1 MPPKP
6 FDLETELP
14 KAIARLREMADEDG
28 LAPMLR
34 DYNKQRG
41 AGCASTSF
49 FESHGIAY
57 TELVQRA
64 GLQQRRSGPVPKP
77 DVARRAPN
85 VRAPD
90 VARRAPNVRAPDVP
104 PDVEAEIQAA
114 FARGDHHPLHYR
126 DWPLFAIPTRVE
138 TVLIPQ
144 GDATALKITRYYA
157 SIR

>member
-1 MPPKP
+1 MPLKA

-14 KAIARLREMADEDG
+14 KAITRLRELANDDG

-41 AGCASTSF
+41 AGCASTTF
-49 FESHGIAY
+49 FESHGVAY
-57 TELVQRA
+57 SELVRRA
-64 GLQQRRSGPVPKP
+64 GLQQRR
-77 DVARRAPN
+77 
-85 VRAPD
+85 
-90 VARRAPNVRAPDVP
+90 RAPDVP

-126 DWPLFAIPTRVE
+126 DWPLFAIPTKVE
-138 TVLIPQ
+138 QFTVPLPD
-144 GDATALKITRYYA
+144 GSGYRITRYYA

>member
-77 DVARRAPN
+77 DA
-85 VRAPD
+85 
-90 VARRAPNVRAPDVP
+90 ARRAPNVRAPDVP

-126 DWPLFAIPTRVE
+126 DWPLFAIPTKVE
-138 TVLIPQ
+138 QFTVPLPD
-144 GDATALKITRYYA
+144 GSGYRITRYYA